1 MSHDHRSALRG
12 VDENVG
18 GGAPRGVNGKMT
30 TPSSSSMRAE
40 ATTTTTPGG
49 GDREVKEWKVRL
61 YLSVCLRARL
71 CARARVSYRRRLG
84 TNDSRTV
91 RLYVSFALRHVN
103 SWKIL
108 ILVNR

>member
-18 GGAPRGVNGKMT
+18 GGAPRGVSGKMT

-71 CARARVSYRRRLG
+71 CLRARVFLTDDVSGLTTRARYNCTYRL
-84 TNDSRTV
+84 
-91 RLYVSFALRHVN
+91 LCAA
-103 SWKIL
+103 
-108 ILVNR
+108 

>member
-18 GGAPRGVNGKMT
+18 GGAPRGVSGKMT
-30 TPSSSSMRAE
+30 TPSSSSSMRAE

-71 CARARVSYRRRLG
+71 RARARVFLTDDVSGLTTRARYDYTYRLLCA
-84 TNDSRTV
+84 T
-91 RLYVSFALRHVN
+91 
-103 SWKIL
+103 
-108 ILVNR
+108 